1 MFFWEK
7 VFLALSSIG
16 ENFVSKLHEFIAYNH
31 KNFLFSNPVNS
42 FTGNRGL
49 DEIQKTVACA
59 IQK

>member
-1 MFFWEK
+1 MFFLGK
-7 VFLALSSIG
+7 VFLALSSIE
-16 ENFVSKLHEFIAYNH
+16 ENFVSKLHWFVIYNH
-31 KNFLFSNPVNS
+31 KNFLFSNPINS